1 MLRRLLAIVTV
12 LVTALIVVPTSA
24 EAARFGSRVLKVG
37 SQGNDVR
44 LLQEK
49 LTFVGF
55 STSADGVFGRG
66 TESVVRAWETDS
78 ALRVNGRVNARDAK
92 TLKSQVKALRAEQA
106 VETEAVED
114 EAVEDEAA
122 ATAPN
127 PGGASY
133 VLIQKATLNKDGT
146 ATAPPSAPA
155 AVKAVIE
162 AGNEIAKKP
171 YKYGGG
177 HGTWDDSG
185 YDCSGSVSYAL
196 HFGGLLKASM
206 PSGGFETYG
215 DAGPGQWITTYANG
229 GHMYMVVAGLR
240 FDTSAAKAQSNR
252 SRWTTEMRSSAGFV
266 ARHPRGY

>member
-1 MLRRLLAIVTV
+1 MAIMVV
-12 LVTALIVVPTSA
+12 LVTTLVVVPASA
-24 EAARFGSRVLKVG
+24 DAARFGSRVLKVG
-37 SQGNDVR
+37 STGNDVR

-55 STSADGVFGRG
+55 ATSADGVFGRG

-78 ALRVNGRVNARDAK
+78 ALRVNGRVNPRDAR
-92 TLKSQVKALRAEQA
+92 TLKSQVKALRAA
-106 VETEAVED
+106 EAEPEV
-114 EAVEDEAA
+114 AA
-122 ATAPN
+122 PEELAAN

-133 VLIQKATLNKDGT
+133 VQVQKATLNKDGT
-146 ATAPPSAPA
+146 ATPPPNAPP

-177 HGTWDDSG
+177 HGIWHDSG

-215 DAGPGQWITTYANG
+215 DPGPGQWITTYANG

-240 FDTSAAKAQSNR
+240 FDTSAAKAQANR
-252 SRWTTEMRSSAGFV
+252 SRWTTEMRSPAGFV

>member
-1 MLRRLLAIVTV
+1 LLRRLIAIVAV
-12 LVTALIVVPTSA
+12 LVTAFVVVPVSA

-55 STSADGVFGRG
+55 STTADGVFGRG
-66 TESVVRAWETDS
+66 TESVVRAWEADS
-78 ALRVNGRVNARDAK
+78 ALRVNGRVNARDAR
-92 TLKSQVKALRAEQA
+92 TLKSQVKALRAAEA
-106 VETEAVED
+106 EAPETEAAED
-114 EAVEDEAA
+114 
-122 ATAPN
+122 TLSTPSS
-127 PGGASY
+127 GGASY
-133 VLIQKATLNKDGT
+133 VAIQKATLNRDGT
-146 ATAPPSAPA
+146 ATPPPNAPA

-177 HGTWDDSG
+177 HGTWTDSG

-215 DAGPGQWITTYANG
+215 DPGPGQWITTYANG

-240 FDTSAAKAQSNR
+240 FDTSAAKAQANR
-252 SRWTTEMRSSAGFV
+252 SRWTTEMRSPAGFV